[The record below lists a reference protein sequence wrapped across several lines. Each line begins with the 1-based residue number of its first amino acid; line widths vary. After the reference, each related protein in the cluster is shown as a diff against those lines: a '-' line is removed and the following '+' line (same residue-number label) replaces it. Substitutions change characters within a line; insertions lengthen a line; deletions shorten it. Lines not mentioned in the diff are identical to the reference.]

1 MMMKKIV
8 SIIFLVCSTA
18 LQVQAV
24 VVTLDVFANEHGA
37 VVINLGDMH
46 QHFPATIIEEF
57 EAIADTLLNVQ
68 HDIELILEKRDLSD
82 NLPYEKTKLAYEIA
96 EIMIAYQCD
105 EHAIIKKESSS
116 LVLMCIPKFA
126 LDFYNTEHSVKP
138 LDDSWFSIPKKFV
151 DIRNWIENVW
161 AFLRLKKYYFYQKQ
175 VDDMTKAAVNALLN
189 KSDDASF
196 DLNDSI
202 AAIYNK
208 MLEEL
213 TFNYLNQII
222 IQMES
227 SIGEESSIS
236 QEMSFVLLRQ
246 IEVSRMTTE
255 AAASLMIECFNRLE
269 KMQDKQQFY
278 KYLAL
283 LEFFTVP
290 LLGNLVQVNAF
301 LQVSKKQATA
311 AKSIVFLGAAHIR
324 ELGDFW
330 YDVPE
335 AVHAFDINVSSKS
348 IEQLAL
354 ACRNYYEPG
363 LNDLLSLNG
372 YTKLASYN
380 LLASA
385 FDDQT
390 KEFTL
395 EGCRKVIAQLKE
407 KLSYWVNLPTE
418 EIIQLVKADQE
429 KEMLARARAREQRK
443 VYKKYREQR
452 YKSPEFIEEKRLE
465 YLYSER
471 DAQFSKF

>member
-1 MMMKKIV
+1 MMKKIAP
-8 SIIFLVCSTA
+8 IIFLMCSIA

-126 LDFYNTEHSVKP
+126 LDFYNTELSVKP
-138 LDDSWFSIPKKFV
+138 LNDSWFSIPKKFV

-227 SIGEESSIS
+227 SISEESSIS
-236 QEMSFVLLRQ
+236 QEMRFVLLRQ

-301 LQVSKKQATA
+301 LQIAKKQTTA

-324 ELGDFW
+324 EFNDFYYDIPEVAILG
-330 YDVPE
+330 
-335 AVHAFDINVSSKS
+335 VSGSVKS
-348 IEQLAL
+348 IEELAL
-354 ACRNYYEPG
+354 ECRNFHKPG

-390 KEFTL
+390 KEFTI

-443 VYKKYREQR
+443 AYKKYREQR

-465 YLYSER
+465 YLYLER
-471 DAQFSKF
+471 DA